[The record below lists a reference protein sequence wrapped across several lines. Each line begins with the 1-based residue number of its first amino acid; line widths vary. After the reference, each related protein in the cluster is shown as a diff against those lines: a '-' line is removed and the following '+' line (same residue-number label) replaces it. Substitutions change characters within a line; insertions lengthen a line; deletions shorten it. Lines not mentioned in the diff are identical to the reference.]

1 MEWFDVVDENGI
13 PTGETVE
20 RSEAHAR
27 DILHRTAHIWVVREM
42 NGRIEVLLQK
52 RSMNKDSFPGRYDT
66 SSAGHIQAGDEPR
79 DSALRELH
87 EELGIQAQ
95 PEELEY
101 AGMFRIHYDMVFHD
115 RPFKDNEV
123 SFVYVYRKPADIEK
137 LTLQKEEVESVRWFS
152 LDEVC
157 EGVMNHDETY
167 CVPSGGLETLKA
179 YLSTH
184 AGSDQL

>member
-27 DILHRTAHIWVVREM
+27 DILHRTAHIWVVRKM

-115 RPFKDNEV
+115 RPLKDNEV

>member
-27 DILHRTAHIWVVREM
+27 DILHRTAHIWVVRKM

-79 DSALRELH
+79 DSAIRELH

>member
-20 RSEAHAR
+20 RSEAHTR
-27 DILHRTAHIWVVREM
+27 DILHRTAHIWVAREM
-42 NGRIEVLLQK
+42 DGRIEVLLQK

-79 DSALRELH
+79 VSAIRELH

-95 PEELEY
+95 PDELDY

-115 RPFKDNEV
+115 KPFKDNEV
-123 SFVYVYRKPADIEK
+123 SFVYVYQRPVNIEN

-157 EGVMNHDETY
+157 EGVRNHDETY

-179 YLSTH
+179 YLGIP
-184 AGSDQL
+184 AE

>member
-27 DILHRTAHIWVVREM
+27 DILHRTAHIWVVRKM

-79 DSALRELH
+79 DSAIRELH

-101 AGMFRIHYDMVFHD
+101 AGMFRIHYDMVIHD

>member
-27 DILHRTAHIWVVREM
+27 DILHRTAHIWVVRKM

-79 DSALRELH
+79 DSALRELY